1 MKDKAEKYFNCN
13 FRDRAIFEAG
23 IKLGTVYHQFVGV
36 PINKDNVEVLEKAI
50 EESIKVQPFVDSV
63 SVKIDRSLLKKST
76 GPYKYLTL
84 TGNMIFVELTIK
96 YQSVKVICKLNYIK
110 EIDYP
115 LMYISDIL
123 EE

>member
-1 MKDKAEKYFNCN
+1 MKDKAEQYFNCTM
-13 FRDRAIFEAG
+13 RDRAVFEAG

-36 PINKDNVEVLEKAI
+36 PINKNNVEVLERAI
-50 EESIKVQPFVDSV
+50 EESIKVQPFVESV
-63 SVKIDRSLLKKST
+63 SVKIDRTLLKKST

-84 TGNMIFVELTIK
+84 AGKMMDVELSIK
-96 YQSVKVICKLNYIK
+96 YQKVKVTCKLNYVE

-115 LMYISDIL
+115 LMYILDIS

>member
-1 MKDKAEKYFNCN
+1 MKDKAEQYFNCTM
-13 FRDRAIFEAG
+13 RDRAIFEAG

-36 PINKDNVEVLEKAI
+36 PINKDNVEILEKAI

-63 SVKIDRSLLKKST
+63 SVQIDRSLLKKSA

-84 TGNMIFVELTIK
+84 TGNMIHVELTIK
-96 YQSVKVICKLNYIK
+96 YQRVKVICKLNYIA

>member
-1 MKDKAEKYFNCN
+1 MKDKAEQYFNCTM
-13 FRDRAIFEAG
+13 RDRAIFEAG

-63 SVKIDRSLLKKST
+63 SVKIDRSRLKKST

-84 TGNMIFVELTIK
+84 TGNMMDVELTIK
-96 YQSVKVICKLNYIK
+96 YQSIKVICKLNYIA